1 MLHPAI
7 APNRVA
13 VITGGASGIGLA
25 TAQKFAEKGMRICL
39 ADINED
45 ELSAAKKT
53 ISTDVITVKTDV
65 SKLEDVTELKN
76 AVLDAFGEVSIVMNN
91 AGVGGRGAGPW
102 TGLDQWQRI
111 LDTNLWGVIYGL
123 QTFMP
128 LLIDQE
134 MEQGRPGAVIC
145 TGSKQGLTNP
155 PGNSAYNVAKAGIR
169 TALEGVAH
177 ELREITD
184 CGVTAH
190 LLIPGWTY
198 TGLTKKQ
205 FPEKPAAAW
214 EPEQVADQ
222 LLVQMSAGDFYI
234 ICPDNDVTV
243 AMDQKRLQWNTDDV
257 IKNRP
262 ALSRWHPDFEEEFQ
276 QFMNPD

>member
-7 APNRVA
+7 QPNRVA

-25 TAQKFAEKGMRICL
+25 TAQKFAKKGMRICL

-45 ELSAAKKT
+45 ELSAAKAT

-65 SKLEDVTELKN
+65 SKLEDVTGLKD

-91 AGVGGRGAGPW
+91 AGIGGRGAGSW
-102 TGLDQWQRI
+102 TGLDQWQKI

-128 LLIDQE
+128 LLV
-134 MEQGRPGAVIC
+134 EQGLEKGNPGAIIC

-177 ELREITD
+177 ELRGIEH
-184 CGVTAH
+184 CEVTAH

-214 EPEQVADQ
+214 APEQVADQ
-222 LLVQMSAGDFYI
+222 LLIQMSAGDFYI

-243 AMDQKRLQWNTDDV
+243 EMDRKRLQWNTDDV
-257 IKNRP
+257 VKNRP
-262 ALSRWHPDFEEEFQ
+262 ALSRWHPDFEAEFQ
-276 QFMNPD
+276 QFMNTN